1 MKDSRLQ
8 NSTELAITQSTDI
21 ERLQTNAVDYARRS
35 RTESTLRAYASDWNH
50 FSAFCFAHGLDSLP
64 CIPNT
69 VAAYIADLAETHRP
83 STIQRRLAS
92 IATAHR
98 AAGHESPTKSELV
111 RSTLLGVKRS
121 KGTGKRQVL
130 PVRVRHIREGI
141 ALMRSD
147 LKGIRDRAILLV
159 GYAGA
164 LRRSEVVVLDV
175 EDLSFVEEG
184 LVLSLRTSKTDRISE
199 GVKIAIQ
206 RGSRAD
212 TCPVSALRT
221 WLEASGITSGA
232 VFRPIAKGGRVQG
245 PRLTDQV
252 VCQVL
257 KQFGRLVG
265 LDDSLVGGHSCRAG
279 LITDA
284 FSVGA
289 AQAVIAKH
297 SRHRS
302 NSINDYLREATMFDQ
317 NVSGMV
323 GL

>member
-1 MKDSRLQ
+1 MKDSRSPNPTQ
-8 NSTELAITQSTDI
+8 LALTQSKEI
-21 ERLQTNAVDYARRS
+21 ERLQSNAVDYARRS
-35 RTESTLRAYASDWNH
+35 RAESTLRAYSSDWKH
-50 FSAFCFAHGLDSLP
+50 FTGFCSTHGLETLP
-64 CIPNT
+64 CQPTT
-69 VAAYIADLAETHRP
+69 VAAYVANLAETHRP

-92 IATAHR
+92 ISTAHR

-111 RSTLLGVKRS
+111 RSTLLGVKRAN
-121 KGTGKRQVL
+121 GTAKRQVI
-130 PVRVRHIREGI
+130 PVRVRHIREGVD
-141 ALMRSD
+141 LMRSD
-147 LKGIRDRAILLV
+147 TKGIRDRAILLV

-164 LRRSEVVVLDV
+164 LRRSEVVGLDV
-175 EDLSFVEEG
+175 DDISFVEEG
-184 LVLSLRTSKTDRISE
+184 LVLTLRTSKTDHTSA

-206 RGSRAD
+206 RGSRTD
-212 TCPVSALRT
+212 TCPVNAMRN
-221 WLEASGITSGA
+221 WLQVSEISSGA
-232 VFRPIAKGGRVQG
+232 VFRPVAKGGRIQDS
-245 PRLTDQV
+245 RLTDQV

-257 KQFGRLVG
+257 KQFARLVG
-265 LDDSLVGGHSCRAG
+265 LNDALVGGHSCRAG

>member
-1 MKDSRLQ
+1 MKEYRFPT
-8 NSTELAITQSTDI
+8 STELAPAQATEI
-21 ERLQTNAVDYARRS
+21 ERLQTSAVDYARRS
-35 RTESTLRAYASDWNH
+35 RAESTLRAYAADWKH
-50 FSAFCFAHGLDSLP
+50 FTAFCSAHGLDALP
-64 CIPNT
+64 CLHHT

-92 IATAHR
+92 ISTAHR

-121 KGTGKRQVL
+121 KGTAKRQVL

-141 ALMRSD
+141 DLMRSD
-147 LKGIRDRAILLV
+147 SKGVRDRAILLV

-164 LRRSEVVVLDV
+164 LRRSEVVALDV

-184 LVLSLRTSKTDRISE
+184 LVLFLRRSKTDRTSE
-199 GVKIAIQ
+199 GVKIAIR
-206 RGSRAD
+206 RGSRTD
-212 TCPVSALRT
+212 TCPVNAMRN

-232 VFRPIAKGGRVQG
+232 VFRPVAKGGRIQDS
-245 PRLTDQV
+245 RLTDQV

-289 AQAVIAKH
+289 AQAIIAKH

-302 NSINDYLREATMFDQ
+302 SCISDYLRWATIFEQ